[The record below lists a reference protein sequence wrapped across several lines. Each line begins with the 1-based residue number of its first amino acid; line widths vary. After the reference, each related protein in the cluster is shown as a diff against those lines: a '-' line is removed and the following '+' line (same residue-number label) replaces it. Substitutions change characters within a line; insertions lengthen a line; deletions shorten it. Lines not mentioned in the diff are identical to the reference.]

1 MHVFPVP
8 KKKLHVFRLTL
19 ASKKAQRRNIKVL
32 SVSSVVVVVVVD
44 DHRLVAVIGFDRP
57 AHLVLVIDRPRSR
70 RWGFKGIKVLA
81 FGIGIGISIIVS
93 PSGERLE

>member
-1 MHVFPVP
+1 MGI
-8 KKKLHVFRLTL
+8 
-19 ASKKAQRRNIKVL
+19 QGNQ
-32 SVSSVVVVVVVD
+32 
-44 DHRLVAVIGFDRP
+44 GFDRL